1 MGDAPWT
8 VGRRRSLP
16 PEQVA
21 RGPPLRVEL
30 SSTPATPE
38 PAVVPR
44 YPPLDHFLGQVE
56 SKPGASRRALLVV
69 SRFLSRARRDQQLRL
84 AIALAVTVMVMEGMA
99 DGGTHPAATVLAL
112 VYLGAQVGL
121 TTLRSTPAWLT
132 GARLTTSLG
141 FILVEN
147 LVTGPDL
154 TFTLSALVIPIAAV
168 AASIGGRALLIAAAS
183 VAAALTPFFVPAAGA
198 EVRREAIAI
207 AMVAF
212 FIANGS
218 RHVVRTLEL
227 SADRIRVANTRDR
240 RRARQFG
247 ALEQL
252 GSLLAREGP
261 TREALD
267 SVMGLLE
274 DTFGYHYPSVYFLDG
289 QFLRLGASH
298 NYAKPILEVPANQGV
313 IGRALRLRE
322 PIFLR
327 DAPNDPDFWS
337 ADPAIVDEI
346 AIPLGANG
354 EMFGILNVE
363 SDLNRRLDEDDFA
376 TMLIIGDRI
385 AAALALGRERQKL
398 TERAAL
404 LDRLS
409 TFEASLN
416 STLDPALIHHQVV
429 QGAAVVVPA
438 DMVVLVLRRGEP
450 DEYRT
455 IAVEG
460 GDDRVL
466 GARINPGEGITG
478 RAMAG
483 KSLVVDDHLERAN
496 FPRSASKAR
505 IADVLAAMS
514 TPLIHDDE
522 VVGAISWLREDTAR
536 TFTPQEQEIATL
548 LANRVALAIVNA
560 TLHQEAQE
568 AAITDALSGLHNRR
582 HFDTAIAHADA
593 LRARLAVADRRERSA
608 ILFDLD
614 HFGAINKRHGH
625 QIGDQILR
633 SFADVLRSRVRASDL
648 VARYGGEEFVV
659 ILDGANRDEAVR
671 LADEIRIAFRQKS
684 IEASDSGLPITT
696 VSAGC
701 ASLEKGETSGSVLL
715 ERADVGLAMAK
726 AGGRDQVVA
735 A

>member
-1 MGDAPWT
+1 M
-8 VGRRRSLP
+8 
-16 PEQVA
+16 
-21 RGPPLRVEL
+21 
-30 SSTPATPE
+30 
-38 PAVVPR
+38 
-44 YPPLDHFLGQVE
+44 
-56 SKPGASRRALLVV
+56 
-69 SRFLSRARRDQQLRL
+69 SRFLSLARRDQQLRL
-84 AIALAVTVMVMEGMA
+84 AVALAITVLLMEGMA
-99 DGGTHPAATVLAL
+99 DGGTHPAATVLSL
-112 VYLGAQVGL
+112 VYLGVQLGL
-121 TTLRSTPAWLT
+121 ATLRATPTWLT
-132 GARLTTSLG
+132 GARLTISLG
-141 FILVEN
+141 FVLVAN
-147 LVTGPDL
+147 VVTGPDL

-168 AASIGGRALLIAAAS
+168 AASVGGRALFIAAAAV
-183 VAAALTPFFVPAAGA
+183 VAPLIPLIVPGA
-198 EVRREAIAI
+198 DGDVRREAVAI

-212 FIANGS
+212 VIANGS
-218 RHVVRTLEL
+218 RHVVRTLEQ
-227 SADRIRVANTRDR
+227 SADRLRLANTRDR
-240 RRARQFG
+240 RRAQQFG

-252 GSLLAREGP
+252 GSLLASEGP

-274 DTFGYHYPSVYFLDG
+274 GTFGYHYPSVYFLDG
-289 QFLRLGASH
+289 PTLRLGASH
-298 NYAKPILEVPANQGV
+298 NYTTPILEVPADQGV

-322 PIFLR
+322 PILLR

-337 ADPAIVDEI
+337 ADPAIIDEI

-363 SDLNRRLDEDDFA
+363 SDAARRLDEDDFA

-416 STLDPALIHHQVV
+416 STLDPELIHQQVV
-429 QGAAVVVPA
+429 KGASLVVPA
-438 DMVVLVLRRGEP
+438 DMLVLVLRGGEP

-455 IAVEG
+455 IALEG

-466 GARINPGEGITG
+466 GARIQPGEGITG
-478 RAMAG
+478 RALA
-483 KSLVVDDHLERAN
+483 SRALVVDDHLERAN

-514 TPLIHDDE
+514 APLIHDAE
-522 VVGAISWLREDTAR
+522 VVGAMSWLREDTTR

-560 TLHQEAQE
+560 TLHQKAQE
-568 AAITDALSGLHNRR
+568 AAITDVLSGLHNRR
-582 HFDTAIAHADA
+582 HFDTAVAHADA

-633 SFADVLRSRVRASDL
+633 SFADVLGSRVRASDL

-671 LADEIRIAFRQKS
+671 LADEIRIAFRQAS
-684 IEASDSGLPITT
+684 IDASDSGLPITT

-701 ASLEKGETSGSVLL
+701 ASLDKTETSGSVLL

-726 AGGRDQVVA
+726 SGGRDQVVA